1 MVFIFS
7 YTLFI
12 YKQMVAIA
20 LGLVLGKKLNYLLS
34 NHETLT

>member
-20 LGLVLGKKLNYLLS
+20 LGLILGKKLNNLLS
-34 NHETLT
+34 NHEALT